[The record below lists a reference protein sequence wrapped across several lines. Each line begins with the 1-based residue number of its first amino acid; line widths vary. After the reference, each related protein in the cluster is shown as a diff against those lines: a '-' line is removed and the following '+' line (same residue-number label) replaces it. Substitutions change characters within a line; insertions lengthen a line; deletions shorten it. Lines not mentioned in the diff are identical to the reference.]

1 MLRRALRSRFV
12 TVVVGWTGAG
22 LVRLLARTWRVTLE
36 GEDPRPTGEPFVG
49 ALWHR
54 GFFIAAGIFRDSGL
68 AVPVSESRDGER
80 IAAVLRG
87 LGFAD
92 PPRGSSSRGARR
104 LLVQLIRRARAGESL
119 AILPDGPRG
128 PAREVKPGV
137 VAVARSAGRPV
148 VPVGLSA
155 RPAVRVGS
163 WDRALV
169 PLPFARVQVAVG
181 DPIRIPEGAGNDELV
196 ARGLALQKE
205 LDRLTARAD
214 ALLGLPPDDTRGR
227 RR

>member
-1 MLRRALRSRFV
+1 MLRRLLRSHAV
-12 TVVVGWTGAG
+12 TVLVGWVGAG
-22 LVRLLARTWRVTLE
+22 LIRLLARTWRVAVD
-36 GEDPRPTGEPFVG
+36 GEDPRGSGDPFVG

-54 GFFIAAGIFRDSGL
+54 GFLIAAGVFRDSGL
-68 AVPVSESRDGER
+68 AVPVSQSRDGER

-92 PPRGSSSRGARR
+92 PPRGSSSRGARQ
-104 LLVQLIRRARAGESL
+104 LLVQLIRRARGGESL

-137 VAVARSAGRPV
+137 VAVARAAGRPV

-169 PLPFARVQVAVG
+169 PIPFARVRVVVG
-181 DPIRIPEGAGNDELV
+181 EPIRVPERAGNDELV